1 MLAAQYGIHD
11 DGTSQ
16 DAALQAGQAVW
27 TGAGAHAARRF
38 GASVVRGVAFE
49 LKEAPAAR

>member
-1 MLAAQYGIHD
+1 MLSAQYGIHD

-16 DAALQAGQAVW
+16 DTALQAGQALW
-27 TGAGAHAARRF
+27 IGAGAHAARSF
-38 GASVVRGVAFE
+38 GASVVRGVVFE